1 MTLSFKSFILRIE
14 QFGLEN
20 FKLKSVSLM
29 NVPNPRLVFSLQK
42 VIIDLELLEHLGISI
57 CANLSN
63 DMQEV

>member
-1 MTLSFKSFILRIE
+1 MTLCLNSFILRIE
-14 QFGLEN
+14 QFGLAN

-42 VIIDLELLEHLGISI
+42 VIIDLKLLEHLGISI